1 MFPPLLVNK
10 LKKTKEEKIKTY
22 QELMEERTNISRQNK
37 ILSERIKKYLM
48 LSREKE
54 AKEKLIKAKE
64 TLEQKIKES
73 ELLYD
78 AKFKQVK
85 SLGEEA
91 REKVKKGDK
100 EGAKRCLMKKKK
112 MEKLV
117 ETLNNQL
124 MMMDEQVS
132 NLENAIHF
140 GQITSALKHANNIIK
155 ENTVTVE
162 ELQSAG
168 DQLNEIKNHNIEINQ
183 IFEDYNNENE
193 DDIEDELD
201 KCEKELMNELGLP
214 SANKEEINSKEG
226 NKNIR
231 KEIE

>member
-1 MFPPLLVNK
+1 MG
-10 LKKTKEEKIKTY
+10 
-22 QELMEERTNISRQNK
+22 ISS
-37 ILSERIKKYLM
+37 SEREKQEQEK
-48 LSREKE
+48 REKE
-54 AKEKLIKAKE
+54 AKEKLVKTKE
-64 TLEQKIKES
+64 MLEQKVKDS

-85 SLGEEA
+85 SLAEEA

-140 GQITSALKHANNIIK
+140 GQITAALKHANNIIK

-183 IFEDYNNENE
+183 VFEDYNNENE

-231 KEIE
+231 KELNPSSY

>member
-1 MFPPLLVNK
+1 MG
-10 LKKTKEEKIKTY
+10 
-22 QELMEERTNISRQNK
+22 ISS
-37 ILSERIKKYLM
+37 SEREKQEQEK
-48 LSREKE
+48 REKE
-54 AKEKLIKAKE
+54 AKEKLVKTKE
-64 TLEQKIKES
+64 MLEQKVKDS

-85 SLGEEA
+85 SLAEEA
-91 REKVKKGDK
+91 REKMKKGDK

-140 GQITSALKHANNIIK
+140 GQITAALKHANNIIK

-183 IFEDYNNENE
+183 VFEDYNNENE

-231 KEIE
+231 KEINLSSY

>member
-1 MFPPLLVNK
+1 MG
-10 LKKTKEEKIKTY
+10 
-22 QELMEERTNISRQNK
+22 ISS
-37 ILSERIKKYLM
+37 SEREKQEQEK
-48 LSREKE
+48 REKE
-54 AKEKLIKAKE
+54 AKEKLVKTKE
-64 TLEQKIKES
+64 MLEQKVKDS

-85 SLGEEA
+85 SLAEEA

-117 ETLNNQL
+117 
-124 MMMDEQVS
+124 S

-140 GQITSALKHANNIIK
+140 GQITAALKHANNIIK

-183 IFEDYNNENE
+183 VFEDYNNENE

-231 KEIE
+231 KEINLSSY

>member
-1 MFPPLLVNK
+1 MG
-10 LKKTKEEKIKTY
+10 
-22 QELMEERTNISRQNK
+22 ISS
-37 ILSERIKKYLM
+37 SEREKQEQEK
-48 LSREKE
+48 REKE

-112 MEKLV
+112 MEKIV

-124 MMMDEQVS
+124 IMMDEQVS

-140 GQITSALKHANNIIK
+140 GQITAALKSANNIIK
-155 ENTVTVE
+155 ENNVTVE
-162 ELQSAG
+162 ELEAVG
-168 DQLNEIKNHNIEINQ
+168 DQLNELKNHNIEMNQ
-183 IFEDYNNENE
+183 VLENYNNENE
-193 DDIEDELD
+193 DDIEDELN
-201 KCEKELMNELGLP
+201 KCEKELMKELGLP
-214 SANKEEINSKEG
+214 SANKEEINSKEE

-231 KEIE
+231 KEINLSSY